1 MQPRKC
7 ITAEKYNLKNR
18 QPKKWFGSLTR
29 GGRLREALIIGIWL
43 QYCNCVLHRCKMHM
57 EVRLY
62 LILLLINPN
71 KEKRFWS

>member
-29 GGRLREALIIGIWL
+29 GGRLRESLIIGIWL
-43 QYCNCVLHRCKMHM
+43 EYFNSVLHRCKMHM

-62 LILLLINPN
+62 LILALI
-71 KEKRFWS
+71 KSK

>member
-43 QYCNCVLHRCKMHM
+43 EYFNSVVHR
-57 EVRLY
+57 
-62 LILLLINPN
+62 
-71 KEKRFWS
+71 WSLTRGGPSVHGGSFVFDFGTY